1 MGKRIYVAVKH
12 NVSYDS
18 SAGFNWHNEEFK
30 DLLSNLNVDIWNDNG
45 DYTDGYGD
53 SWECTTKAFDNALNF
68 LKDNK
73 DNILNYENGKTLE
86 VNDSEV
92 DAESVYDAIME
103 LECGEDFS
111 ESYDEVV
118 SMMELWKK
126 QRAKRNKYMFF
137 CAF

>member
-12 NVSYDS
+12 SVSYDS

-30 DLLSNLNVDIWNDNG
+30 DLLSNLNVDIWTVNG
-45 DYTDGYGD
+45 DLTDGYGD

-73 DNILNYENGKTLE
+73 DNILNYENGKTLK

-103 LECGEDFS
+103 LECGKDFS

-118 SMMELWKK
+118 NMMEVWKK
-126 QRAKRNKYMFF
+126 QRAKRNKYMYF